1 MRIRVRHL
9 LIICLAALAA
19 GCSSSNS
26 GSGAVSPPPPPP
38 PPPPPAGL
46 ATGPATCVGGL
57 AADFTCSGIDLRKRV
72 ANADMGG
79 GDGNDIWGW
88 VDPVNNDEYALMGLT
103 TGTAFVN
110 VTDPENPI
118 VVGTLPTETVETP
131 WRDIKVYEDHAFVIA
146 DRANAHG
153 IQVFDLARLRGV
165 AAPQVFSPDVVYDG
179 ITSAHNIAINEDSGF
194 LYAVGS
200 NTCEKG
206 LHMVDIRTPD
216 NPTFAGCYSDQHLHD
231 AQCIVY
237 QGPDNDYLGREICFN
252 SAFTNTA
259 DNLPIGTHIVG
270 IVDVTDKGAPVTI
283 FERDYPE
290 AGFAHQGWITDD
302 HRFFLLG
309 DELDET
315 DLGVPTR
322 TLIFDVSDLD
332 APVFVSAY
340 QAATTSIDHN
350 LYVLGNRVYQANYT
364 TGIRVLEFA
373 DLANSEM
380 VEVSFF
386 DTFPTG
392 DAAVFDGAWSV
403 YPYLPSGN
411 IIASDI
417 TNGLYILTPQ

>member
-1 MRIRVRHL
+1 MNIRVLRP

-19 GCSSSNS
+19 GCSSSDS
-26 GSGAVSPPPPPP
+26 GTVTSPPPPP

-57 AADFTCSGIDLRKRV
+57 AGDFTCSGINLRKRV
-72 ANADMGG
+72 ANTDMGG

-88 VDPVNNDEYALMGLT
+88 VDPMSSEEYALMGLT

-118 VVGTLPTETVETP
+118 VVGTLPTETIETP
-131 WRDIKVYEDHAFVIA
+131 WRDIKVYQDHAFVIA
-146 DRANAHG
+146 DRADAHG
-153 IQVFDLARLRGV
+153 IQVFDLTRLRGV
-165 AAPQVFSPDVVYDG
+165 AAPQVFTPDVVYDG

-206 LHMVDIRTPD
+206 LHMVDIRTPV

-231 AQCIVY
+231 TQCIVY
-237 QGPDNDYLGREICFN
+237 QGPDNDYLDREICFN

-340 QAATTSIDHN
+340 QAATSSIDHN

-364 TGIRVLEFA
+364 TGVRILEFA

-380 VEVSFF
+380 GEVGFF

-411 IIASDI
+411 IIASDM
-417 TNGLYILTPQ
+417 TNGLFILTPQ

>member
-1 MRIRVRHL
+1 MRIRVKHL

-26 GSGAVSPPPPPP
+26 GSGAASPPPPPP

-46 ATGPATCVGGL
+46 ATGPAACLGGL

-88 VDPVNNDEYALMGLT
+88 VDPLNNDEYALMGLT

-153 IQVFDLARLRGV
+153 IQVFDLTRLRGV
-165 AAPQVFSPDVVYDG
+165 AAPQVFTPDVVYDG

-231 AQCIVY
+231 TQCIVY

-373 DLANSEM
+373 DLANSEIA
-380 VEVSFF
+380 EVSFF

-392 DAAVFDGAWSV
+392 DGAVFDGAWSV

>member
-1 MRIRVRHL
+1 MCIR
-9 LIICLAALAA
+9 
-19 GCSSSNS
+19 
-26 GSGAVSPPPPPP
+26 
-38 PPPPPAGL
+38 
-46 ATGPATCVGGL
+46 
-57 AADFTCSGIDLRKRV
+57 
-72 ANADMGG
+72 
-79 GDGNDIWGW
+79 
-88 VDPVNNDEYALMGLT
+88 
-103 TGTAFVN
+103 
-110 VTDPENPI
+110 
-118 VVGTLPTETVETP
+118 
-131 WRDIKVYEDHAFVIA
+131 
-146 DRANAHG
+146 DR
-153 IQVFDLARLRGV
+153 
-165 AAPQVFSPDVVYDG
+165 
-179 ITSAHNIAINEDSGF
+179 
-194 LYAVGS
+194 
-200 NTCEKG
+200 
-206 LHMVDIRTPD
+206 
-216 NPTFAGCYSDQHLHD
+216 
-231 AQCIVY
+231 
-237 QGPDNDYLGREICFN
+237 
-252 SAFTNTA
+252 
-259 DNLPIGTHIVG
+259 
-270 IVDVTDKGAPVTI
+270 
-283 FERDYPE
+283 
-290 AGFAHQGWITDD
+290 GWITDD

-332 APVFVSAY
+332 APVFVSAF